1 MGSFDQEV
9 ANLTKGVEKKVGEI
23 IEGKHFRETS
33 MRTLTCLKW
42 GRMTCPSKQNLKCV
56 GSSSQ
61 GPSLDHHGVAPT
73 SV

>member
-9 ANLTKGVEKKVGEI
+9 ANITKGVKKEVGEI
-23 IEGKHFRETS
+23 IEGEHLGETS

-42 GRMTCPSKQNLKCV
+42 GRVTCPYKQNLKCV

-61 GPSLDHHGVAPT
+61 GPSLDHHGAAPT
-73 SV
+73 TI